1 MYMETD
7 EILQQQAIEI
17 MQLIEDAVE
26 YHCQE
31 NMISGEKAW
40 VMIYAL
46 AEAKIKQFP
55 DTEF

>member
-46 AEAKIKQFP
+46 AEAKI
-55 DTEF
+55 